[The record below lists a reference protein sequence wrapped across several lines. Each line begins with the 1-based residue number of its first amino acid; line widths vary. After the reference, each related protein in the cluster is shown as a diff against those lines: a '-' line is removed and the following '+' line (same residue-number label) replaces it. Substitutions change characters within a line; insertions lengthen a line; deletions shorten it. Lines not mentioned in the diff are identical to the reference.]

1 MGYVTCGVKDLNH
14 DLMLVVARVALQG
27 CSDVKR
33 KLIVPAQISSSV
45 TSLVQFIRFRKVQGG
60 LQGGTR
66 VALQGCSDVKRTFI
80 IPAQSAAGLQA
91 WYRITRARG
100 LPGVTR
106 GYKGY
111 KGYKV

>member
-14 DLMLVVARVALQG
+14 DLMLVVA
-27 CSDVKR
+27 
-33 KLIVPAQISSSV
+33 
-45 TSLVQFIRFRKVQGG
+45 
-60 LQGGTR
+60 R